1 MAMSK
6 NREEMNCE
14 TEVEPRT
21 KRRVF
26 SIQYKRRIVE
36 QADSCTMPGEVGALL
51 RKEGLYSSHLTDWRR
66 ELQRGNLE
74 GYGRLR
80 RGPIAKDPPL
90 PPARDEQQRR
100 IEQLERENQKLRLY
114 ADSTGD
120 RACDGVRSDALLRG
134 AGCTSGQLLS
144 LADS

>member
-6 NREEMNCE
+6 NREETSCE

-100 IEQLERENQKLRLY
+100 IEQLERENQKLRL
-114 ADSTGD
+114 
-120 RACDGVRSDALLRG
+120 RAIKAEALVEFQKKAACLLGAEVTELSDDV
-134 AGCTSGQLLS
+134 C
-144 LADS
+144 